1 MRMRHIA
8 VIAALALVG
17 VPAGALAAKPSHPTT
32 PANTNANTN
41 ANATTTT
48 TSQGNSANAKVTF
61 VLRGKVTSYTPG
73 TSLLLTLKSSNRARS
88 TLTSGSPFAATIGLH
103 TKIVLHKGAP
113 IAPGDMVVVK
123 IHAAKNTSTLPAIA
137 AAQVVDQGSSH

>member
-32 PANTNANTN
+32 PANTNASTN
-41 ANATTTT
+41 ANGTTTT
-48 TSQGNSANAKVTF
+48 TSHGNSASAKVTF

-73 TSLLLTLKSSNRARS
+73 TSLMLTLKSSNRNRS
-88 TLTSGSPFAATIGLH
+88 TLTSGSPFTATIGLH
-103 TKIVLHKGAP
+103 TKIVLHEGAP
-113 IAPGDMVVVK
+113 IATGDMVVVK
-123 IHAAKNTSTLPAIA
+123 IHAAKNTSTLPATA
-137 AAQVVDQGSSH
+137 TAQVIDQGPSH